1 MELNVRQSYHGSG
14 SGVTGVRGELE
25 THLVVG
31 TVQSRPHYFLC
42 VESGETGEPLA
53 NYNSIIVSVQMYCSS
68 DNR

>member
-31 TVQSRPHYFLC
+31 TVQASLLPLC
-42 VESGETGEPLA
+42 REWRDWRAISEL
-53 NYNSIIVSVQMYCSS
+53 
-68 DNR
+68 

>member
-14 SGVTGVRGELE
+14 SGVTGVRGSWR
-25 THLVVG
+25 HIWWWG
-31 TVQSRPHYFLC
+31 QSRPHYFLC